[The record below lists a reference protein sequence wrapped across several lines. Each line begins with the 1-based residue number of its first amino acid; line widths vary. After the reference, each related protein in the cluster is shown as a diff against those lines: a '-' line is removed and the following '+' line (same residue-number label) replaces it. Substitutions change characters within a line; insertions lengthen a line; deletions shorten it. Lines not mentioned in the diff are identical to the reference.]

1 VFHQIQDNFMLHLSE
16 EDAIK
21 QFEALLNQTSV
32 LTAVFDAIHDW
43 VSLPLVPL
51 LSRRSRSSLML
62 RFAFRSSPQA
72 QYFRN

>member
-1 VFHQIQDNFMLHLSE
+1 MVIDISSSSLRSTQIQDNFMLHLSE

-43 VSLPLVPL
+43 VSVSCFTFGLAC
-51 LSRRSRSSLML
+51 
-62 RFAFRSSPQA
+62 FG
-72 QYFRN
+72 